1 MATKVVMLT
10 AMAGA
15 GLDLSYGDVYETDE
29 VEAARFL
36 EHHAAREFDEKED
49 ANKPVKRKQ
58 DSEAIPEGHFQNDKP
73 TKGKKKRT
81 GQNSGDQEST
91 DVTGESTSTSGS
103 TDGSTGEEGSAA
115 GELADSSSELS
126 ADAEPANAGPE
137 DKPEEKPAQAPAP
150 APRPRPRR

>member
-36 EHHAAREFDEKED
+36 EHNAAREFDEKED

-73 TKGKKKRT
+73 KGKKKRT

-91 DVTGESTSTSGS
+91 EVTGESTSTSGS
-103 TDGSTGEEGSAA
+103 TDGSTGEESSAA
-115 GELADSSSELS
+115 GELADGSELS
-126 ADAEPANAGPE
+126 AEIEPANAGPE
-137 DKPEEKPAQAPAP
+137 DKPAPAP
-150 APRPRPRR
+150 APRARPRR

>member
-15 GLDLSYGDVYETDE
+15 GLDLSYGDVYETDK

-36 EHHAAREFDEKED
+36 EHNAAREYDPKED

-58 DSEAIPEGHFQNDKP
+58 DSEAIEEGHFQNDKP
-73 TKGKKKRT
+73 KGKKKRT

-103 TDGSTGEEGSAA
+103 TDGSNGEESSAA
-115 GELADSSSELS
+115 GELADLSSES
-126 ADAEPANAGPE
+126 EPPVGTEPASTP
-137 DKPEEKPAQAPAP
+137 PTPA
-150 APRPRPRR
+150 RRPRR

>member
-15 GLDLSYGDVYETDE
+15 GLDLSYGDVYETDD

-36 EHHAAREFDEKED
+36 EHNAARKYDPKED

-58 DSEAIPEGHFQNDKP
+58 DSEAIEEGHFQNDKP
-73 TKGKKKRT
+73 KGKKKRAV
-81 GQNSGDQEST
+81 QNSGDQEST

-103 TDGSTGEEGSAA
+103 TDGSTGEESSAA
-115 GELADSSSELS
+115 GELAESSVDS
-126 ADAEPANAGPE
+126 
-137 DKPEEKPAQAPAP
+137 KPEADTNAMPEPAQAPT
-150 APRPRPRR
+150 PRPRPRR